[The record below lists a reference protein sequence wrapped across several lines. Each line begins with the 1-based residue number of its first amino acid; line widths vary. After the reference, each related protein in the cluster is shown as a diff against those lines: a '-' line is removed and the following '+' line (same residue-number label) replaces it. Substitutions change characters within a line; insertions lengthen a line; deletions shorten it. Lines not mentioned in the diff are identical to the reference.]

1 MEPQITLN
9 CPSVNGPF
17 HQPYKSNLAQYK
29 LAYWSMPHL
38 RFTNAFFPVL
48 EKSLSEGQS
57 FIAVAKT
64 QCTNTQTEPLRP
76 FSFMSGWMEG
86 WHGSL

>member
-1 MEPQITLN
+1 MIYQIFSPILD
-9 CPSVNGPF
+9 
-17 HQPYKSNLAQYK
+17 
-29 LAYWSMPHL
+29 
-38 RFTNAFFPVL
+38 
-48 EKSLSEGQS
+48 KSLSEGQS

-86 WHGSL
+86 WRGSL